1 MFVLLAAQVAETL
14 SETDMETVLETMVQ
28 IARPEAFAIKDMISI
43 VLTFIPG
50 GLLLGMICI
59 IVGLGITGIIKIF
72 NQA

>member
-1 MFVLLAAQVAETL
+1 MNVLLAAETL

-28 IARPEAFAIKDMISI
+28 IARPEAFAIKDMLSI

-50 GLLLGMICI
+50 GLLIGMICI
-59 IVGLGITGIIKIF
+59 IIGLGITGIIKIF

>member
-1 MFVLLAAQVAETL
+1 MFVLLAAQASETL
-14 SETDMETVLETMVQ
+14 AETDMESLLETMAQ
-28 IARPEAFAIKDMISI
+28 MAAPEAFTIKDMISI

>member
-72 NQA
+72 NQV